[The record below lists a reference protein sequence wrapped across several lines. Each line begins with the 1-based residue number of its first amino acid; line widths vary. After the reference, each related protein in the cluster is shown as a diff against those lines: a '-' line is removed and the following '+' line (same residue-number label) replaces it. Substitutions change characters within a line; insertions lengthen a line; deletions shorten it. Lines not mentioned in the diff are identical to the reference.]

1 MEINDFYLRFNEKPE
16 YLYQAPSRINLIG
29 EHIDYNGGDVLP
41 CAIGLYTK
49 AYVRKRSDQS
59 VRLYSENTKL
69 EVACDINNL
78 KYDKSLGWA
87 NYPLGLF
94 YILKS
99 KGYSINYGLDIYFS
113 SNIPLGSGL
122 SSSAS
127 ILDLTCYIINDIYNL
142 GLDMVSIAKIS
153 QESEIKYNGL
163 SVGIMDEAA
172 IALGKKDSCLLLD
185 THNIEYKYIK
195 MDLGKYKFVVLN
207 TCKPRVLT
215 ESKYNERVYECNK
228 ALEILKPVFNI
239 DNLCQL
245 KITDLDKAL
254 SLIEDNNIKKRVRH
268 VVTEEERVKSFIDA
282 LDKKDI
288 NRLGELLKES
298 HKSLK
303 EDYEV
308 TGDNLDTIVDF
319 ANKVAIGARMTG
331 AGFSGCAIALV
342 DINRFDELKEVVL
355 KGYKNKFGYDA
366 EVIAIDIVDGPNGY
380 KL

>member
-1 MEINDFYLRFNEKPE
+1 M
-16 YLYQAPSRINLIG
+16 
-29 EHIDYNGGDVLP
+29 
-41 CAIGLYTK
+41 
-49 AYVRKRSDQS
+49 
-59 VRLYSENTKL
+59 
-69 EVACDINNL
+69 
-78 KYDKSLGWA
+78 
-87 NYPLGLF
+87 
-94 YILKS
+94 
-99 KGYSINYGLDIYFS
+99 
-113 SNIPLGSGL
+113 
-122 SSSAS
+122 
-127 ILDLTCYIINDIYNL
+127 
-142 GLDMVSIAKIS
+142 
-153 QESEIKYNGL
+153 
-163 SVGIMDEAA
+163 
-172 IALGKKDSCLLLD
+172 
-185 THNIEYKYIK
+185 
-195 MDLGKYKFVVLN
+195 
-207 TCKPRVLT
+207 
-215 ESKYNERVYECNK
+215 
-228 ALEILKPVFNI
+228 LKPVFNI